1 MARYLVTLKKVNLN
15 IKNRMKTAPKVL
27 LLVFGIVQLVV
38 VLLLSLP
45 TIPSKIKAETLGTQ
59 YTFEDISFNLT
70 RTDMEFPDQETLIKL
85 KQGKSGDFF
94 LLMSDNND
102 KLIIV
107 KSEENT
113 TIVKE
118 LLNNVRNPFKHRSFE
133 VETRTL
139 FWLFSGK
146 KKTIVQSIVISDVF
160 ICNLD
165 INLEDQ
171 YYSAIFTGDNWTDA
185 DIDEFMRTV
194 SLNN

>member
-1 MARYLVTLKKVNLN
+1 MVRYLVTLKKAKLN
-15 IKNRMKTAPKVL
+15 IRTKMKTAPRIL

-45 TIPSKIKAETLGTQ
+45 AIPSKIKAETRGTQ
-59 YTFEDISFNLT
+59 YTFEDISFNLAK
-70 RTDMEFPDQETLIKL
+70 TDMEFPDQETLTKL
-85 KQGKSGDFF
+85 KQYKSGDLF
-94 LLMSDNND
+94 LLMSDSND
-102 KLIIV
+102 KLIII

-113 TIVKE
+113 NRVKE
-118 LLNNVRNPFKHRSFE
+118 LFNYLKNPFKHRSLE
-133 VETRTL
+133 LKTQTL
-139 FWLFSGK
+139 FWLFSGQD
-146 KKTIVQSIVISDVF
+146 KTIIQSTIISDAF

-165 INLEDQ
+165 IKIGNQ